1 MASSFP
7 GSIDNFTDPLSNS
20 ALSSPSHAGQHSDLN
35 DAVEKIETYMGL
47 VKVIPTSVAGT
58 GVSLSATGTVT
69 FTSATAI
76 TVDGCFTSLYRNYRI
91 EIQGVSNSIN
101 AADLQ
106 LQFRASGATNATANY
121 FSNILYNTAT
131 GGPLRSYVASA
142 TVGYVG
148 QTADLSMTNSVDVF
162 APQIA
167 ARTSVMAVANGFG
180 SNTAVV
186 GLSFANFNAATQF
199 DGFTCGAGGTIT
211 LTGQLTVYGYR
222 N

>member
-7 GSIDNFTDPLSNS
+7 GTIDNFTDPLANS
-20 ALSSPSHAGQHSDLN
+20 SLASPSHAGQHSDLN

-47 VKVIPTSVAGT
+47 VKVIPTSVTGS
-58 GVSLSATGTVT
+58 GVSLSATGTIT
-69 FTSATAI
+69 FTNATAI
-76 TVDGCFTSLYRNYRI
+76 TVDGCFTSLYRNYRV
-91 EIQGVSNSIN
+91 EMHGVSNSIN

-106 LQFRASGATNATANY
+106 LQFRAGGTTNATTNY

-148 QTADLSMTNSVDVF
+148 QTADLSLTNSIDIF
-162 APQIA
+162 APQITG
-167 ARTSVMAVANGFG
+167 RTSTMAVANGFG

-186 GLSFANFNAATQF
+186 GLSFSNFNATNQF

-211 LTGQLTVYGYR
+211 LTGQMTIYGYR